1 MTAKKSSKDLE
12 GSYVLPRSLEIAG
25 IQKIYKEVLELTET
39 TYKKFVLDAGEV
51 ALIDTAG
58 IQFIV
63 QLIATLKSTNC
74 EVSWANDSIQ
84 IYQMAAELGLEEQL
98 EG

>member
-1 MTAKKSSKDLE
+1 MTAKKSNKDLE
-12 GSYVLPRSLEIAG
+12 GKYVLPRSLEIAG
-25 IQKIYKEVLELTET
+25 IQKVYKEVLKLTKT

-58 IQFIV
+58 IQFLV
-63 QLIATLKSTNC
+63 QLVTTLRSTDC
-74 EVSWANDSIQ
+74 EVCWENDSIQ

-98 EG
+98 EA